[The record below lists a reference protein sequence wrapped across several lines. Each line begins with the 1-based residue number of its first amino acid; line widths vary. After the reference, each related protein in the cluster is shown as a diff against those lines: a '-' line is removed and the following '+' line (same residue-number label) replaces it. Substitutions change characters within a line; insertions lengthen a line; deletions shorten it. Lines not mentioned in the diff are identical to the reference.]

1 MKFLINDELSMVSS
15 NLGTDIDSR
24 LGEIFMMIPEKL
36 SSSLTVMTVADSLQI
51 LPVRGKH
58 IFS

>member
-1 MKFLINDELSMVSS
+1 MKFLINDELSMASS
-15 NLGTDIDSR
+15 NLGTDIDPR
-24 LGEIFMMIPEKL
+24 LGEIFTMIPEKL
-36 SSSLTVMTVADSLQI
+36 FSSLTVMTVADSLQI

>member
-1 MKFLINDELSMVSS
+1 MVSS

>member
-1 MKFLINDELSMVSS
+1 MVSS
-15 NLGTDIDSR
+15 NLGTGIDSR

-36 SSSLTVMTVADSLQI
+36 FSSLTVMTVADSLQI

>member
-24 LGEIFMMIPEKL
+24 LGEIFMMIPEKFF
-36 SSSLTVMTVADSLQI
+36 SSLTVMTVADSLQI